1 MDAGGWVPGEGGSIE
16 TKRGECFQ
24 GGLTL
29 FPSLLVA
36 LTLNQSS
43 TTPKISII

>member
-1 MDAGGWVPGEGGSIE
+1 MDAGGGGGLPGEGGSIK

-29 FPSLLVA
+29 SFSA
-36 LTLNQSS
+36 SGSNTKS
-43 TTPKISII
+43 K